1 MRRFS
6 TAGSGSLLRSAS
18 AGAFVEECPYFTTGS
33 TGIYTL
39 KTSCCGLFDVAGD
52 DVLVR
57 EKVKPVEREQSLVV
71 LPRVLGR
78 DRVGQQQE
86 ASASSRSC
94 CCSSWSGQCYSF

>member
-39 KTSCCGLFDVAGD
+39 KTSYYGLFDVASD
-52 DVLVR
+52 DVFAH
-57 EKVKPVEREQSLVV
+57 EKVKPLEREQPLVV

-78 DRVGQQQE
+78 DRVGQQPR
-86 ASASSRSC
+86 SSD
-94 CCSSWSGQCYSF
+94 